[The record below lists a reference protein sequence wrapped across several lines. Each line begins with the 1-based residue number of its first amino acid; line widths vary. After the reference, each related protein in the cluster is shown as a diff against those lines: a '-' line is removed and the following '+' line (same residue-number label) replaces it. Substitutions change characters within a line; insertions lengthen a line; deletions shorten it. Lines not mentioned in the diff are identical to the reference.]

1 MVQQLLS
8 QPSPPPVEHS
18 AGLAYGYEILSF
30 IQAGGGWALS
40 ILFAG
45 VILLLAR
52 AYKSARDSE
61 MELLR
66 AWNDESKKLIKDSTA
81 VSAQQAATNDAV
93 ADALDRLSQSVEHY
107 EDSHGA

>member
-8 QPSPPPVEHS
+8 QPSPQLVEHS

-40 ILFAG
+40 IILAG

-52 AYKSARDSE
+52 AYKAARDSE
-61 MELLR
+61 IELLR
-66 AWNDESKKLIKDSTA
+66 AWNDESKKLIKEATA
-81 VSAQQAATNDAV
+81 AAGQQAATNDAV
-93 ADALDRLSQSVEHY
+93 ADALDRLAKSVQDC
-107 EDSHGA
+107 EDSHGQ